1 MLKALQPLGYIDPTP
16 IQAAGIPHVLAG
28 KDVLGCAQTGTGKT
42 AAFALPMVHLLLER
56 RGEQQKR
63 RMPRGLILSPTRELA
78 TQISD
83 NIKAYSAH
91 TPLRQATIFGGVS
104 QMRQVDAVQRGVDII
119 VATPGRLL
127 DLINQGYVRLDAIE
141 FFVLDEADTMLD
153 MGFIHDIRR
162 IIALLPEKR
171 QSLFFSATMP
181 DNILELADRILT
193 EPVRVEVARISSPTE
208 LVEQTMYFVK
218 QVDKRELLVHLVQQP
233 GVESALVF
241 TRTKHGADKV
251 VKYLR
256 QCGIESEAIH
266 GNKSQPQRD
275 KAMKGFRDGT
285 IHVLVATD
293 IAARGI
299 DVSELSH
306 VFNFE
311 LPNIP
316 ETYVHRI
323 GRTGRAGALGK
334 AISFCNED
342 EEREYLLDIQ
352 KLIQRVI
359 PIEEDH
365 PWHLDMEPIGLT
377 RPPRGTGRP
386 SSSSSATRSSG
397 GGRTGGERGRTSGAA
412 AGERRESGRPSGER
426 GRTSGAAAGERR
438 EQGRTG
444 GERGRTGGAA
454 AGERREQGRTSGER
468 GRTGGAAAGERREQ
482 GRPSGERGRTSGER
496 GRTGGRPDNREGR
509 KSGFATERSEPRQF
523 GRTSDRPQPNRATEE
538 ESKFSLKSFLG
549 FGKRRT

>member
-1 MLKALQPLGYIDPTP
+1 MLKALQPMGYVDPTP

-56 RGEQQKR
+56 RGEQQKK

-104 QMRQVDAVQRGVDII
+104 QMRQVEAVQRGVDIL

-181 DNILELADRILT
+181 ENILELADRILRD
-193 EPVRVEVARISSPTE
+193 PVRVEVARISSPTE
-208 LVEQTMYFVK
+208 LVEQRMYFVK
-218 QVDKRELLVHLVQQP
+218 QVDKRDLLVHLLNQP
-233 GVESALVF
+233 EVESALVF

-251 VKYLR
+251 VKYLK
-256 QCGIESEAIH
+256 QVGIEAEAIH

-275 KAMKGFRDGT
+275 KAMKGFRDGSLR
-285 IHVLVATD
+285 VLVATD

-299 DVSELSH
+299 DVTELSH
-306 VFNFE
+306 VINFE

-334 AISFCNED
+334 AVSFCNED

-352 KLIQRVI
+352 RLIQRVI
-359 PIEEDH
+359 PMETDH

-377 RPPRGTGRP
+377 RPPRSG
-386 SSSSSATRSSG
+386 SSPAGKRSSG
-397 GGRTGGERGRTSGAA
+397 SRSFGSRTSEGRT
-412 AGERRESGRPSGER
+412 RPSGER
-426 GRTSGAAAGERR
+426 RGPSEGRTRPEGERR
-438 EQGRTG
+438 GPSESRT
-444 GERGRTGGAA
+444 
-454 AGERREQGRTSGER
+454 
-468 GRTGGAAAGERREQ
+468 
-482 GRPSGERGRTSGER
+482 RPSGERRSETSGR
-496 GRTGGRPDNREGR
+496 H
-509 KSGFATERSEPRQF
+509 SEPRQF
-523 GRTSDRPQPNRATEE
+523 GRGTDRPAQNSATDS
-538 ESKFSLKSFLG
+538 ESRFSLKSFLG
-549 FGKRRT
+549 FGKKR